1 MSPTST
7 EADLEQHY
15 QTHLKHLNLK
25 GLQPKT
31 IDAYIRNQAGGV
43 SIKLNACVARFDAS
57 ATPPPPRVKCSKS
70 QH

>member
-1 MSPTST
+1 MNPTST

-15 QTHLKHLNLK
+15 QTHLKHIKLK

-43 SIKLNACVARFDAS
+43 NIKLNASVALVDAS
-57 ATPPPPRVKCSKS
+57 ATPPCQSK
-70 QH
+70 